1 MALKMDAR
9 LFASVAVVVV
19 LNLFVIVPRSCDA
32 LRPIKIGESNQK
44 SSLKINPTYLHKEK
58 RNYRIYSLSKN
69 SVQFPKRESKSK
81 KQKQK
86 KEWKKEKKST
96 TNFQRRKKKRYEFR
110 MENKRETRGKGG
122 RGMDNMFARKLN
134 FYRCRDKA
142 IPSPQDPFK
151 KMDEHRTGEKKSTT
165 RENISAIIVTH
176 PGYACF
182 ARKTRHLSI
191 PIECKRQPRPPRC
204 SFPVQFE

>member
-1 MALKMDAR
+1 MKER
-9 LFASVAVVVV
+9 K
-19 LNLFVIVPRSCDA
+19 
-32 LRPIKIGESNQK
+32 KIYNK
-44 SSLKINPTYLHKEK
+44 
-58 RNYRIYSLSKN
+58 
-69 SVQFPKRESKSK
+69 F
-81 KQKQK
+81 
-86 KEWKKEKKST
+86 ST
-96 TNFQRRKKKRYEFR
+96 PKKKRYEFR

-122 RGMDNMFARKLN
+122 RGIENMFARKLN

>member
-1 MALKMDAR
+1 MDAR

-58 RNYRIYSLSKN
+58 RNYRISSLSKN

-81 KQKQK
+81 NK
-86 KEWKKEKKST
+86 KKNERKKKNLQQIFNAE
-96 TNFQRRKKKRYEFR
+96 KKKRYEFR

-122 RGMDNMFARKLN
+122 RGIENMFARKLN

>member
-1 MALKMDAR
+1 MHCVQSR
-9 LFASVAVVVV
+9 SVSQIKNPPSK
-19 LNLFVIVPRSCDA
+19 LIQLISIRRKEIIESPR
-32 LRPIKIGESNQK
+32 
-44 SSLKINPTYLHKEK
+44 
-58 RNYRIYSLSKN
+58 
-69 SVQFPKRESKSK
+69 FPKIPCNSRNGRAKAKNKNK
-81 KQKQK
+81 KKNERK
-86 KEWKKEKKST
+86 KKNLQQIFNAE
-96 TNFQRRKKKRYEFR
+96 KKKRYEFR

-122 RGMDNMFARKLN
+122 REIENMFARKLN